1 MVTFARWF
9 LCSFLQKGSAEW
21 YEGLIAW
28 YKPEEGVS
36 VRSFSSEGSDASLT
50 PWCRSCQSLEEQL
63 KKLVQIVD
71 CVCADVQQAQ
81 SCYNKLFYR

>member
-1 MVTFARWF
+1 M
-9 LCSFLQKGSAEW
+9 LLELFLQKGSAEW
-21 YEGLIAW
+21 YEGLIAR

-36 VRSFSSEGSDASLT
+36 VRPSTDEDARAFLT

-81 SCYNKLFYR
+81 NVYNKLFYR